1 LLKNKTNLTHI
12 KYLLLHIIILFSAL
26 GMAQQT
32 DSPELD
38 YMKDIIASEQRN
50 ASEKLSYKANINT
63 VNYDVKY
70 HRLEWEVDPSIA
82 QIKGKVTCYF
92 KALQDMNQITFDLSD
107 NLTVSQ
113 VSQRSLD
120 LTFSQNANDELI
132 ITFPSTQKQNV
143 LDSLSITYSGNPVSS
158 GFGSFE
164 VSTHGNNSIP
174 ILWTLSEPYGAKGW
188 WPCKQD
194 LTDKIDSIDVFIKH
208 PSFYKAAS
216 NGLLLS
222 ETTDGD
228 QKLTHWKHRYPIPA
242 YLVAMAVTNYSVYTD
257 TSDLDFDIVNY
268 VYPENLN
275 TAKNGT
281 AVTPDIMKLFNT
293 LFETYPFAREKYGHA
308 QFGWG
313 GGMEHTTMTFMGS
326 WSRGLIAHELAHQWF
341 GNKITCGSWGD
352 IWLNEGFATY
362 LDGLV
367 HENFDGKSGFT
378 QWRKSLVNNITSGS
392 SGSTYVTDTTSVS
405 RIFNSRLTY
414 KKGAMIL
421 HMLRYKLGDEAFF
434 EGIRNYLADPELA
447 YSYARTPDLQKHLE
461 AVSGED
467 LDEFFKDW
475 LYGEGYP
482 AYEVVWSQN
491 DADKTIHLQV
501 NQKQSHPSVSFFEM
515 PLPITVRGPDGKSE
529 MLRLEVSEDKQT
541 FSLQLDFDVISIL
554 VDPETQLISK
564 NNAAVLGLDE
574 ETLNSSVSI
583 FPNPVSNILNIEN
596 QGDFELTKITIYNV
610 LGEKVLEKD
619 NPENESSLDRLKFGV
634 HLVVID
640 TDLGSLHKTI
650 LKK

>member
-1 LLKNKTNLTHI
+1 
-12 KYLLLHIIILFSAL
+12 
-26 GMAQQT
+26 MAQQT

-257 TSDLDFDIVNY
+257 PSDLDFDIVNY

-619 NPENESSLDRLKFGV
+619 NPENEISLDRLKFGV

-640 TDLGSLHKTI
+640 TDLGSIHKTI

>member
-1 LLKNKTNLTHI
+1 
-12 KYLLLHIIILFSAL
+12 
-26 GMAQQT
+26 MAQQT

-257 TSDLDFDIVNY
+257 PSDLDFDIVNY

-619 NPENESSLDRLKFGV
+619 NPENEISLDRLKFGV